1 MTLIFLEA
9 EVSEILGIRAHSS
22 ILNHI
27 YLLVSHFV
35 RIMEFELAHMTPHI
49 STS

>member
-9 EVSEILGIRAHSS
+9 EVSEILEIRAHSS

-27 YLLVSHFV
+27 YLLVSNFM
-35 RIMEFELAHMTPHI
+35 RIMEFALAHMTP
-49 STS
+49 S